1 MVGQAR
7 IVTPLVGATDRRGGL
22 SKATFRPSNKSHTR
36 AFGESKALDRMSF
49 TTHLGLNHGSGFVS
63 NQRPVLFNKLSLDL
77 IDNPQFGL
85 LLCDS
90 FMSQTKQHYQPPI
103 HSDGS
108 GSLPSVLNKPRASG
122 FHHVRS
128 LSKAEPVEAKSEYQS
143 FFVPHHLTP
152 SVSHHMKLGPKV
164 ETGFT
169 KGTNLQLN
177 TFQDKKSC
185 ILEPQTF
192 SSVMKSDFLPPSFPK
207 VAESIRR
214 VHSHSVKETGY
225 TRGAIAPL
233 ACPSSLL
240 QSPETRTN
248 APVVK
253 TIGKKEHTG
262 FLLNTPNEIFP
273 KRSFEPSHFTT
284 HYNSK
289 FSCGYQK
296 DRNSVSAAG
305 IINTSHTMD
314 SGYNHRDTDRFILK
328 N

>member
-1 MVGQAR
+1 M
-7 IVTPLVGATDRRGGL
+7 
-22 SKATFRPSNKSHTR
+22 SNYVV
-36 AFGESKALDRMSF
+36 FPF
-49 TTHLGLNHGSGFVS
+49 
-63 NQRPVLFNKLSLDL
+63 
-77 IDNPQFGL
+77 
-85 LLCDS
+85 
-90 FMSQTKQHYQPPI
+90 QTVADVQ
-103 HSDGS
+103 
-108 GSLPSVLNKPRASG
+108 
-122 FHHVRS
+122 
-128 LSKAEPVEAKSEYQS
+128 
-143 FFVPHHLTP
+143 
-152 SVSHHMKLGPKV
+152 
-164 ETGFT
+164 
-169 KGTNLQLN
+169 
-177 TFQDKKSC
+177 
-185 ILEPQTF
+185 LEPQTF

-214 VHSHSVKETGY
+214 VHNHSVKETGY

-240 QSPETRTN
+240 QSPETRSN

-273 KRSFEPSHFTT
+273 KRPLEPSHFTT

-296 DRNSVSAAG
+296 DRNSVPAAG

>member
-7 IVTPLVGATDRRGGL
+7 IVTPLIGATDRRGVL
-22 SKATFRPSNKSHTR
+22 SKATFRPSNKSHTM

-49 TTHLGLNHGSGFVS
+49 TTHLGRTRGSGFVS
-63 NQRPVLFNKLSLDL
+63 NQRPALFNKLSLDL

-85 LLCDS
+85 LLSDS
-90 FMSQTKQHYQPPI
+90 FTSQTKQHYQPPI

-108 GSLPSVLNKPRASG
+108 GSLPSLPNKPRASG
-122 FHHVRS
+122 FYHVRS
-128 LSKAEPVEAKSEYQS
+128 LSKAGPVEAKSEYQS

-169 KGTNLQLN
+169 EGTNPQLN

-185 ILEPQTF
+185 I
-192 SSVMKSDFLPPSFPK
+192 
-207 VAESIRR
+207 VAESIQR
-214 VHSHSVKETGY
+214 VHSHSVKETGH
-225 TRGAIAPL
+225 TRGPIAPL
-233 ACPSSLL
+233 ASPSSLL
-240 QSPETRTN
+240 RSPETRSN

-253 TIGKKEHTG
+253 TIGKKELTG
-262 FLLNTPNEIFP
+262 FLLNTPHEIFP
-273 KRSFEPSHFTT
+273 KGPFEPSHFTT
-284 HYNSK
+284 HYKSK

-296 DRNSVSAAG
+296 DRNSVPAAG

-314 SGYNHRDTDRFILK
+314 NGYNHRDTDRFILK
-328 N
+328 D